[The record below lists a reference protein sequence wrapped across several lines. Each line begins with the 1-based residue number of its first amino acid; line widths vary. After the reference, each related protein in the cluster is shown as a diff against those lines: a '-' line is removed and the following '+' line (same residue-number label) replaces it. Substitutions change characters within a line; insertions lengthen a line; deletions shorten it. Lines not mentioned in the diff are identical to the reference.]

1 MARWHAFPATPVFD
15 FDQRSLKR
23 QWSRLHRGDQ
33 EPLPQHDALL
43 AAWVLFHNGQFE
55 QAHHQGLGLGPAGH
69 TVANRAACVYAMQL
83 ARSEAERLELLQ
95 QVSARATE
103 QALREPDNPNAHY
116 LLAYALGRYSQGIS
130 VAKALAQGLGSR
142 IKSALETTIRLQPRH
157 AEAHF
162 ALGAFHAE
170 IIDKVGALIG
180 GMTYGAKKSTSL
192 QMFAQGFALLPR
204 SPAGLVEYAMALRM
218 LEGEARQDEALAL
231 VQQAAAL
238 KPADAREYLDIAQ
251 AQQGLPH

>member
-1 MARWHAFPATPVFD
+1 MGRWTPFTAAQPFAFD
-15 FDQRSLKR
+15 GRSLKR
-23 QWSRLHRGDQ
+23 QWTRLHLGDQ
-33 EPLPQHDALL
+33 EPLPQDTAVLDTW
-43 AAWVLFHNGQFE
+43 ALFHSGHFE
-55 QAHHQGLGLGPAGH
+55 EAHRLGLQLGPVGH

-83 ARSEAERLELLQ
+83 ARDEAERLDLLL

-116 LLAYALGRYSQGIS
+116 LLAYSLGRYSQGIS

-142 IKSALETTIRLQPRH
+142 IKAALETTIRLQPRH

-180 GMTYGAKKSTSL
+180 GMTYGAKKSVSL

-204 SPAGLVEYAMALRM
+204 SPAGLVEYAMALQM
-218 LEGEARQDEALAL
+218 LEGEARQDEARSL
-231 VQQAAAL
+231 VQQAATL
-238 KPADAREYLDIAQ
+238 KPADAREYLDITVARN
-251 AQQGLPH
+251 GLKG